1 MSKVK
6 IIDKKSEKSVL
17 FERQLLSRIRNP
29 FIVNLIYS
37 FQDYENLYLVM
48 DFLKG
53 GDLRYH
59 ICKNRNIT
67 EDQTRFFLSCLILG
81 LEFIHSHNLIHRD
94 IKPENLLMD
103 SKGYIRITDFGIS
116 SVFNKNKKN
125 AYDTSGTPGYM
136 APEVITG
143 NNHCKVVDY
152 FAMGIIGFELM
163 MGERPYKGKSR
174 KEIKEQMIMH
184 QVEIKEEDIPL
195 GWSIEAANFFN
206 KLLIREPQNRL
217 GFYGIND
224 IKNNEWF
231 SGINF
236 KELYKKK
243 LKSPYKPI
251 SDENFDRKYCNFEEK
266 NSLMTL
272 ERYKEIMNSNLY
284 EKIFINYTYYPLA
297 DINNDK
303 NKINI
308 HNHKKIIKISGK
320 NSKKTSPDRNI
331 KSNLIKNNKYLLKE
345 IFHIRHF
352 SNDIGI
358 TSDINSFIPLSNRKQ
373 EIKFNRINKKY
384 LQNFRL
390 TNNNSDYYLKQYL
403 NYSKTKRKKKFLHL
417 TNINE
422 KNSRSVSFNNKTI
435 DNKSLEKSKRNNNN
449 NNYEKKMRKDKTIKP
464 IMRKIKLKLA
474 KNIIK
479 KHIKSN
485 NLINP
490 GKINTIINIDS
501 NNNKTNINNN
511 GGNYFKLI
519 NNKNIECKKSIF
531 KKLNSP
537 KNLKSPTS
545 TLGIN
550 YMYSAK
556 KPYKKTILNQFNLS
570 NLCNLNVYNN
580 KNIVTLNINNNT
592 TTNNNINTNT
602 NTNNNLINSPNNN
615 IHYHKINNIN
625 TLTKIRKQKK
635 ISKKNQNIN
644 NNQKQKNKLENI
656 IQNIYT
662 NICIKN
668 PLNSPTS
675 KRISIPLVN
684 NLSQVIPQDIC
695 NKIIK
700 KNTNFKNSRQQPNKL
715 VKNTQKSDSKTNN
728 KIKKINLSSI
738 QNLDAGNYL
747 TKKNSRN
754 KILQLS
760 KNNNI
765 INNNGYVKINK
776 NKKSFKDKKLEF
788 KLSIPSFPQSSMYN
802 QFLTNQTI
810 NITLSNCFNNS
821 TINEKKDKIEGVKP
835 IHRRYASI
843 NYPVSNNT
851 INNNMNNINFSS
863 RLKNSNSRRK
873 KKIRLHWVNN
883 NINAV

>member
-37 FQDYENLYLVM
+37 FQDSENLYLVM
-48 DFLKG
+48 DYLKG

-59 ICKNRNIT
+59 ICKNHNIS

-103 SKGYIRITDFGIS
+103 SKGYLRITDFGIS
-116 SVFNKNKKN
+116 SIYKKNKKN

-174 KEIKEQMIMH
+174 KEIKEQMIKY
-184 QVEIKEEDIPL
+184 QVEIKEDDIPI
-195 GWSIEAANFFN
+195 GWSVEAANFFN
-206 KLLIREPQNRL
+206 KLLIREPENRL
-217 GFYGIND
+217 GFNSIND

-243 LKSPYKPI
+243 LKSPYKPY
-251 SDENFDRKYCNFEEK
+251 SDENFDKKYCNYEEK
-266 NSLMTL
+266 NSLLTL
-272 ERYKEIMNSNLY
+272 ERYKEIMSSNIY

-308 HNHKKIIKISGK
+308 SINNNKKNIKNSGK
-320 NSKKTSPDRNI
+320 NSKKTSPDRNMVA
-331 KSNLIKNNKYLLKE
+331 KSNLIKNNKYPFRE
-345 IFHIRHF
+345 IFHARHF
-352 SNDIGI
+352 SNDIG
-358 TSDINSFIPLSNRKQ
+358 TNQNMNNFIPLSNRKD
-373 EIKFNRINKKY
+373 EIKFNRIHKKF
-384 LQNFRL
+384 LKNSRL
-390 TNNNSDYYLKQYL
+390 TNNNSDNYLKQYL
-403 NYSKTKRKKKFLHL
+403 DYSKSKKKKKFLHL

-422 KNSRSVSFNNKTI
+422 KTTNRSISFHNKTI
-435 DNKSLEKSKRNNNN
+435 NNKSLEKSKRNNF
-449 NNYEKKMRKDKTIKP
+449 EKKIKKEKTIKP
-464 IMRKIKLKLA
+464 IMKKIKLKLA

-485 NLINP
+485 NLINH
-490 GKINTIINIDS
+490 GKVNTNVNLDSHANNI
-501 NNNKTNINNN
+501 

-519 NNKNIECKKSIF
+519 NNKNMDIKKSIF

-537 KNLKSPTS
+537 KTIKSPTS
-545 TLGIN
+545 TLGLN
-550 YMYSAK
+550 YIYSAK
-556 KPYKKTILNQFNLS
+556 KPNKKIILNQFNLS
-570 NLCNLNVYNN
+570 NLCNLNFNNN
-580 KNIVTLNINNNT
+580 KNIVTLNINNNN
-592 TTNNNINTNT
+592 TTNNI
-602 NTNNNLINSPNNN
+602 INSPNNI
-615 IHYHKINNIN
+615 IHYHKINN
-625 TLTKIRKQKK
+625 TL
-635 ISKKNQNIN
+635 SKKNNQKQSKQKQNIN
-644 NNQKQKNKLENI
+644 NNKQKQRNKLENI

-662 NICIKN
+662 NICIKS
-668 PLNSPTS
+668 PLNSPAN
-675 KRISIPLVN
+675 KRISIPLAT
-684 NLSQVIPQDIC
+684 NLSQVIPHDIC

-700 KNTNFKNSRQQPNKL
+700 KNTHFKNSRQKPNKL
-715 VKNTQKSDSKTNN
+715 VKNNQKSDSKTNK

-738 QNLDAGNYL
+738 RNLDMGNYL

-765 INNNGYVKINK
+765 INNNNDNLKIQNH
-776 NKKSFKDKKLEF
+776 KKTIKDKKLEF
-788 KLSIPSFPQSSMYN
+788 KLSIPAFPHSSLYN

-810 NITLSNCFNNS
+810 NITLSNCFNNNS

-843 NYPVSNNT
+843 NYPLNNNT
-851 INNNMNNINFSS
+851 TNNNNNIINNINYSS
-863 RLKNSNSRRK
+863 RLKSSNSKMK
-873 KKIRLHWVNN
+873 KKIRLC
-883 NINAV
+883 